1 MSTLIHIDKE
11 YALWVKELSIRYRK
25 AQIKAAVKANTEMI
39 AFYWSLGQDIVN
51 RDAERKYGRGFFNN
65 LSADLKDKLPGVT
78 GLSPRNLRYTERF
91 YTLYEP
97 LIKNLQQYAANSEE
111 NLTDGILQHA
121 VAKSSDDVGIVNL
134 QRLVANL
141 NMVPWGHHTVIIDKS
156 KGDVIKAYYYVCK
169 VLQNNWS
176 RDVLANYIDSALYER
191 EGKAIT
197 NFKNNLPAPNSDL
210 AQQITKDPYIFDFAA
225 LTDRYNEKELK
236 DALIDNIEKF
246 LLELGQGFAYMG
258 REYRLP
264 VGKTEQYLDMLFYNV
279 NIHAYVVLECKV
291 TSFEPSYIGQLGAYV
306 VAVDHQLRK
315 EGDNKTIGI
324 LVCKDKDEVMARYAL
339 ESTSQPLGVSS
350 YKLSKLIPEKFK
362 GLLPSIEEIE
372 ANLKDED

>member
-11 YALWVKELSIRYRK
+11 YAQWVKELSIRYRK
-25 AQIKAAVKANTEMI
+25 AQVKAAVKANTEVI
-39 AFYWSLGQDIVN
+39 AFYWSLGKDIVN
-51 RDAERKYGRGFFNN
+51 RDAERKYGNGFFNN
-65 LSADLKDKLPGVT
+65 LSSDLKDKLPGVT
-78 GLSPRNLRYTERF
+78 GLSPRNLRYTEKF
-91 YTLYEP
+91 YRLYSPSLE
-97 LIKNLQQYAANSEE
+97 NLQQLAANFGDQSQFLGSSATPVKTEDKQE
-111 NLTDGILQHA
+111 LGILQQ
-121 VAKSSDDVGIVNL
+121 VAAK
-134 QRLVANL
+134 L
-141 NMVPWGHHTVIIDKS
+141 NMVPWGHQMVIIDKA
-156 KGDVIKAYYYVCK
+156 KGDYHKAWFYVSK
-169 VLQNNWS
+169 TIEHNWS

-197 NFKNNLPAPNSDL
+197 NFKDNLPVPDGDL
-210 AQQITKDPYIFDFAA
+210 AQQITKDPYIFDFAS

-258 REYRLP
+258 REYRLT
-264 VGKTEQYLDMLFYNV
+264 VGNTEQFLDMLFYNV

-291 TSFEPSYIGQLGAYV
+291 TSFEASYIGQLGAYV

-315 EGDNKTIGI
+315 KGDNKTIGI

-350 YKLSKLIPEKFK
+350 YELSKLIPEKFK
-362 GLLPSIEEIE
+362 GSLPSIEEIE

>member
-11 YALWVKELSIRYRK
+11 YALWVKNLSERYRK
-25 AQIKAAVKANTEMI
+25 AQIKAAVKANSEVI
-39 AFYWSLGQDIVN
+39 AFYWSLGKDIVG
-51 RDAERKYGRGFFNN
+51 RDAERKYGKGFFNN
-65 LSADLKDKLPGVT
+65 LSSDLKDKLPGVT

-91 YTLYEP
+91 YKLYQP
-97 LIKNLQQYAANSEE
+97 IFGNLQQVAA
-111 NLTDGILQHA
+111 
-121 VAKSSDDVGIVNL
+121 K
-134 QRLVANL
+134 L
-141 NMVPWGHHTVIIDKS
+141 NMVPWGHQMYIIDKVN
-156 KGDVIKAYYYVCK
+156 GDYLKVWFYVNK
-169 VLQNNWS
+169 TIENNWS
-176 RDVLANYIDSALYER
+176 RDVLANYMDSALYER

-197 NFKNNLPAPNSDL
+197 NFKENLPTPNSDL

-225 LTDRYNEKELK
+225 LTDKYNEKELK

-258 REYRLP
+258 REYRLEI
-264 VGKTEQYLDMLFYNV
+264 GNTEQYLDMLFYNV

-291 TSFEPSYIGQLGAYV
+291 TSFEPSYIGQLGTYV

-339 ESTSQPLGVSS
+339 ESTNQPLGVSS
-350 YKLSKLIPEKFK
+350 YQLSKLIPENFK
-362 GLLPSIEEIE
+362 GSLPTIEEIE
-372 ANLKDED
+372 ANLKDD